1 MNKKA
6 QDTILKK
13 YGSWEAYK
21 LQRYHTPEAKAN
33 QLKAA
38 KAGGKAST
46 SRPFRDIPD
55 LASKAG
61 KMKYGKGKYGE

>member
-1 MNKKA
+1 MNEKTR
-6 QDTILKK
+6 QTIISK
-13 YGSWEAYK
+13 YGSWDEYIK
-21 LQRYHTPEAKAN
+21 QRYHTPEAKAN

-38 KAGGKAST
+38 SAGGKKSG
-46 SRPFRDIPD
+46 SRPFRDVPN